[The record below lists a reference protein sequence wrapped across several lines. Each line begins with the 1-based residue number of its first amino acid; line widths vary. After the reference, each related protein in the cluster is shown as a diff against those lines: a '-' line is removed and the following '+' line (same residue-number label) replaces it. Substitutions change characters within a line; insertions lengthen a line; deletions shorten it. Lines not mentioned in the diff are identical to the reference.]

1 MTVDIGM
8 ISGIILMLAFVVLL
22 LKATV
27 PKVPIPLDPQ
37 TLTIMAIA
45 THIIL
50 SKNGRTYRQPHN
62 VQKR

>member
-50 SKNGRTYRQPHN
+50 SKITI
-62 VQKR
+62 